1 MPKLLGRVAPFALVL
16 SLAALLPALLSAWVL
31 LGAAPRRPFAVAFQS
46 PMPGEPLF
54 GDVEVAV
61 AVRPGGARL
70 ERVEVYVDGVRAA
83 VITKPPWRVVVD
95 VGDANVA
102 HRLQLVATAA
112 GGAVATAELT
122 SGTIAVQ
129 EQIDVELR
137 PLFVRVERGGAP
149 VAALRRED
157 FAVYDDGAR
166 QQIVTFERGEV
177 PFTAVVLLDASSS
190 MAGGRLT
197 MASDGVLAFAR
208 AMQRLDEA
216 KLLLFSDRVLVE
228 TPFTNAPSF
237 LTLALPTVAA
247 GGGTA
252 INDALALGLARLE
265 PRRGRKVALLLSD
278 GVDVESVLSMRDV
291 LEQARR
297 SGVMLYWLRLG
308 EDTGPGRGYRV
319 HTPWRDVEAHEL
331 EQRLLRQAIE
341 DSGGRVL
348 DVGRVEGIGAAL
360 GAVLQELREQY
371 VIGYY
376 PSRLS
381 GSGEWHEVKV
391 EVAGAAARVRTP
403 RGYTEP

>member
-1 MPKLLGRVAPFALVL
+1 MRRASRAAEP
-16 SLAALLPALLSAWVL
+16 LAALLLAFAL
-31 LGAAPRRPFAVAFQS
+31 LGAAPRRFAVAFQS

-54 GDVEVAV
+54 GEVEVAV
-61 AVRPGGARL
+61 VVRPASTRL
-70 ERVEVYVDGVRAA
+70 ERVEVYVDGVRAG
-83 VITKPPWRVVVD
+83 VITKSPWRLLVD

-112 GGAVATAELT
+112 GGAVANAELT
-122 SGTIAVQ
+122 SGTIAVS
-129 EQIDVELR
+129 EEINVELH
-137 PLFVRVERGGAP
+137 PLFIRVERGGAP

-166 QQIVTFERGEV
+166 QQIVTFERGDV

-190 MAGGRLT
+190 MEGGRLT
-197 MASDGVLAFAR
+197 MASDAVLAFAR

-216 KLLLFSDRVLVE
+216 KLLLFADRVLVE

-237 LTLALPTVAA
+237 LTLALPDVTA

-252 INDALALGLARLE
+252 VNDALALALGRLE

-278 GVDVESVLSMRDV
+278 GVDVESVLSMREV
-291 LEQARR
+291 LEQARK
-297 SGVMLYWLRLG
+297 SGVILYWLRLG
-308 EDTGPGRGYRV
+308 DDELGPGYRV
-319 HTPWRDVEAHEL
+319 HTPWRDVDAHER
-331 EQRLLRQAIE
+331 EQRWLRQAIE
-341 DSGGRVL
+341 ESGGRVL
-348 DVGRVEGIGAAL
+348 TVGRVEGIRAAL
-360 GAVLQELREQY
+360 ADVLQELREQY

-376 PSRLS
+376 PSRLR

-391 EVAGAAARVRTP
+391 EVAGPSARIRTP

>member
-1 MPKLLGRVAPFALVL
+1 MRRGLPARRYLRAPL
-16 SLAALLPALLSAWVL
+16 SLAALLPALLCALVF

-61 AVRPGGARL
+61 AVRPAGARL
-70 ERVEVYVDGVRAA
+70 ERVEVYVDGVRAG

-137 PLFVRVERGGAP
+137 PLFIRVERGGAP
-149 VAALRRED
+149 VAGLAREA

-166 QQIVTFERGEV
+166 QQIVTFERGDV

-237 LTLALPTVAA
+237 LTLALPTIAA

-341 DSGGRVL
+341 ESGGRVL

-376 PSRLS
+376 PSRLG
-381 GSGEWHEVKV
+381 GSGQWHEVKV

>member
-1 MPKLLGRVAPFALVL
+1 LRLGV
-16 SLAALLPALLSAWVL
+16 
-31 LGAAPRRPFAVAFQS
+31 PRRRPAPPVRGGLPVADAR
-46 PMPGEPLF
+46 EPLF

-61 AVRPGGARL
+61 AVRPAGARL
-70 ERVEVYVDGVRAA
+70 ERVEVYVDGVRAG

-137 PLFVRVERGGAP
+137 PLFIRVERGGAP
-149 VAALRRED
+149 VAGLAREA

-166 QQIVTFERGEV
+166 QQIVTFERGDV

-237 LTLALPTVAA
+237 LTLALPTSPPAA
-247 GGGTA
+247 
-252 INDALALGLARLE
+252 
-265 PRRGRKVALLLSD
+265 
-278 GVDVESVLSMRDV
+278 
-291 LEQARR
+291 ARR
-297 SGVMLYWLRLG
+297 STTR
-308 EDTGPGRGYRV
+308 
-319 HTPWRDVEAHEL
+319 WRWA
-331 EQRLLRQAIE
+331 RPPR
-341 DSGGRVL
+341 
-348 DVGRVEGIGAAL
+348 AAPRPQ
-360 GAVLQELREQY
+360 G
-371 VIGYY
+371 
-376 PSRLS
+376 
-381 GSGEWHEVKV
+381 
-391 EVAGAAARVRTP
+391 GAAALRRRRRRERAVDA
-403 RGYTEP
+403 